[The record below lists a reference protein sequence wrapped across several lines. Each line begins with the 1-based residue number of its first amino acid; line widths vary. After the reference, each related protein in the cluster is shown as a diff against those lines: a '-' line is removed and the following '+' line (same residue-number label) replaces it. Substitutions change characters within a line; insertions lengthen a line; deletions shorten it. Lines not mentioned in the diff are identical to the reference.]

1 MRDIARLTVE
11 AVPRHAGEWGA
22 ISGRQRRQAR
32 KPACWAAAA
41 LKKKRQCLRMGV
53 RAGQMGRQ

>member
-1 MRDIARLTVE
+1 MRAIARLTVL
-11 AVPRHAGEWGA
+11 AVPRHAGDCGA

-41 LKKKRQCLRMGV
+41 LAKKRQCFRIGV